1 MPDALSTISLAFELL
16 ASMVAPPRCA
26 ACDARCDRTAAFC
39 PPCAS
44 SVERERSDDP
54 ASIAAFVYGG
64 AVADAIAR
72 MKYHR
77 RPDLA
82 RPLGELLGGAVA
94 ARAVA
99 LRDAVAVPVPLH
111 ASRLAERGFNQSA
124 IIARGV
130 SRRLNIPLLP
140 RALVRVR
147 DTPQQAAL
155 DREQRIANVA
165 GAFRARPSASI
176 AGRTVVLVD
185 DVRTT
190 GATIDACAGVLASAG
205 ATSIVHAVV
214 ARVRADG
221 MLRRIA

>member
-1 MPDALSTISLAFELL
+1 MPDGRSTISLAVELL
-16 ASMVAPPRCA
+16 ASLVAPSRCA
-26 ACDARCDRTAAFC
+26 ACDARCGQAAAFC
-39 PPCAS
+39 PPCAAN
-44 SVERERSDDP
+44 VERERSDD

-72 MKYHR
+72 LKYHR

-82 RPLGELLGGAVA
+82 RPLGEFLGGEVV
-94 ARAVA
+94 ARAGV
-99 LRDAVAVPVPLH
+99 LRDAVVVPVPLH
-111 ASRLAERGFNQSA
+111 PSRLAERGFNQSA
-124 IIARGV
+124 LIARGV

-140 RALVRVR
+140 RALMRVR

-165 GAFRARPSASI
+165 GAFRVRPSANI
-176 AGRTVVLVD
+176 AGRMVVLVD

-190 GATIDACAGVLASAG
+190 GATIDACAEVLSSAG
-205 ATSIVHAVV
+205 AASIVHAVV

-221 MLRRIA
+221 MLRRRA